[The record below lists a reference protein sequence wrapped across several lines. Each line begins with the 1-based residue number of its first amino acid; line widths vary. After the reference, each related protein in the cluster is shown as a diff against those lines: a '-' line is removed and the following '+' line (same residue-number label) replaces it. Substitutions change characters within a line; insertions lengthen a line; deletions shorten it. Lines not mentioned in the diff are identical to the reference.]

1 VWEGDIVS
9 DERVLVDGV
18 PLDRTVGTTDVHLRG
33 VPVLMP
39 VVKVRKSKMNDAGRP
54 RRRPNSRV
62 VVRRVAVGGKPV
74 TGERM
79 LRHLANCEP
88 EPEV

>member
-1 VWEGDIVS
+1 MS
-9 DERVLVDGV
+9 DDRVLVDGV

-33 VPVLMP
+33 VPVLTP
-39 VVKVRKSKMNDAGRP
+39 TVKVRKSQLDAARRP

-79 LRHLANCEP
+79 RRHLANCEP